1 MFLTATMSIL
11 GLYNYDPTIFDDL
24 SVPLGV
30 DKETLVDSIIL
41 SAANR
46 EILYPDPVIMKHAVK
61 LWSSANLLTWEKLLK
76 TTQLEYD
83 PISNYD
89 RTEEWSDTRGGTRDT
104 TRSGKNITN
113 DTGSVISTGSDSV
126 NGSVTRSNK
135 AFNDTALTE
144 AEKDVTSN
152 TVASSATNESVNQ
165 NIVDITGSEKVV
177 DNENNTRAG
186 RAFGNIGVTTT
197 QQMIEEERRVV
208 QFNIYDYIT
217 KSFCNK
223 FVLGVW

>member
-11 GLYNYDPTIFDDL
+11 GLYKYDPSIFDDL
-24 SVPLGV
+24 TIPTGV
-30 DKETLVDSIIL
+30 DREMLIDSIVL

-46 EILYPDPVIMKHAVK
+46 EILYPDPDIMRHAIK
-61 LWSSANLLTWEKLLK
+61 LWSTANLLTWEKLLA
-76 TTQLEYD
+76 TTQFEYD

-89 RTEEWSDTRGGTRDT
+89 RTEEWMDTRGGTRDT

-113 DTGSVISTGSDSV
+113 DSGSVLTTGTDTV
-126 NGSVTRSNK
+126 NGNVTRSNK

-144 AEKDVTSN
+144 SEKDTTVNTVTSAG
-152 TVASSATNESVNQ
+152 TSESTNQ
-165 NIVDITGSEKVV
+165 NTVDITGSETVV
-177 DNENNTRAG
+177 DSENNTREG